1 MFKMFRTAF
10 LLNLIMMD
18 EFEFKLETFKD
29 IDLGES
35 FASAKESL
43 KNFKK
48 KIDELKGFN
57 KDDLY
62 TYEYCKDL
70 RNNIDIDREVVKL
83 KLDTH
88 YLKLIEE
95 VNAIEIKCKEKS
107 ASTNKLID
115 EKVKQLDEKFQSFR
129 SEMDQLKLD
138 FKRWENIQKES
149 NIEVNKVNVLIE
161 RFKNELLLGQSFV
174 LETKA
179 ALFDVA
185 IKASKIRD
193 KKSMKKGILKK

>member
-1 MFKMFRTAF
+1 
-10 LLNLIMMD
+10 MD
-18 EFEFKLETFKD
+18 EFEFKLETRFKD

-48 KIDELKGFN
+48 KLDELKAFN
-57 KDDLY
+57 IDDLY
-62 TYEYCKDL
+62 IHEYFNDF
-70 RNNIDIDREVVKL
+70 RNDIDIDRERVKL
-83 KLDTH
+83 KIDTH
-88 YLKLIEE
+88 YLKLIEK
-95 VNAIEIKCKEKS
+95 VDAIEAKCKEES
-107 ASTNKLID
+107 AGTNKAID
-115 EKVKQLDEKFQSFR
+115 EQVTQLDEKFQSFR

-138 FKRWENIQKES
+138 FKKWENIHKES
-149 NIEVNKVNVLIE
+149 KIEVNQVNKMIE
-161 RFKNELLLGQSFV
+161 KFKNELLLGQSFV

>member
-1 MFKMFRTAF
+1 
-10 LLNLIMMD
+10 MD
-18 EFEFKLETFKD
+18 EFEFKLETFKE

-48 KIDELKGFN
+48 KLDELKGFN

-62 TYEYCKDL
+62 TYEYFNDF
-70 RNNIDIDREVVKL
+70 RNDIDIDREKVKL
-83 KLDTH
+83 KIDTH

-95 VNAIEIKCKEKS
+95 VNVIEAKCKEKS
-107 ASTNKLID
+107 AGTKKAID
-115 EKVKQLDEKFQSFR
+115 EQVKQLDKKFQSFR
-129 SEMDQLKLD
+129 NEMDQLKLD
-138 FKRWENIQKES
+138 FKKWENIQKES
-149 NIEVNKVNVLIE
+149 NIEVNKVNEMIE
-161 RFKNELLLGQSFV
+161 KFKNELLLGQSFV

-185 IKASKIRD
+185 IKASKIVD
-193 KKSMKKGILKK
+193 KKSTIKKGILK